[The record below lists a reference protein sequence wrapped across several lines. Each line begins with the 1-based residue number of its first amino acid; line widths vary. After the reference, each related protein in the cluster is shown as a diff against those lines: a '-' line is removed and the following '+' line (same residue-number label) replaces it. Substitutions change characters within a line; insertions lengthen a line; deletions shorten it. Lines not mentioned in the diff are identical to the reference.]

1 MAAHL
6 DQDMGILSKQLG
18 TGGAGVYTPSQY
30 EYAMSP
36 APDVKGGKSRKAGRK
51 SKKVSKSRKVRRT
64 KRRRTAKKGVL
75 RKAKSAL
82 LKMFRM

>member
-6 DQDMGILSKQLG
+6 DQDMSILSKSLG

-36 APDVKGGKSRKAGRK
+36 APALKGGKKGAKTRG
-51 SKKVSKSRKVRRT
+51 RKVRRT

>member
-6 DQDMGILSKQLG
+6 DQDMGILSNSLG
-18 TGGAGVYTPSQY
+18 QGGAGLYTPSQY

-36 APDVKGGKSRKAGRK
+36 APDVKGGKSRKVTRG
-51 SKKVSKSRKVRRT
+51 RKVRRT
-64 KRRRTAKKGVL
+64 KRRRTARKGVL

>member
-6 DQDMGILSKQLG
+6 DQDMSILSKSLG

-36 APDVKGGKSRKAGRK
+36 APAPKGGKKGAKTTKG
-51 SKKVSKSRKVRRT
+51 RKVRRT
-64 KRRRTAKKGVL
+64 KRRRTAKKGML

-82 LKMFRM
+82 RKMFRM

>member
-1 MAAHL
+1 MSAHL

-36 APDVKGGKSRKAGRK
+36 APGFKGGKSRKVTRG
-51 SKKVSKSRKVRRT
+51 RKVRRT
-64 KRRRTAKKGVL
+64 KRRRPAKKGVL

-82 LKMFRM
+82 RKMFRM